1 MPVVP
6 SDPGLLHHHDP
17 PLGKG
22 SKTGSEVVGVPRLLP
37 DRYACIV
44 RKHTW
49 ITNRT
54 KVFGHPLWG
63 EKGKKARRLRGR
75 IFNPISS

>member
-1 MPVVP
+1 MSITLHVIRQFVPVVP

-22 SKTGSEVVGVPRLLP
+22 SKTGSEAGVPKLLP

-44 RKHTW
+44 RMLTW

-54 KVFGHPLWG
+54 KVFGHL
-63 EKGKKARRLRGR
+63 L
-75 IFNPISS
+75 